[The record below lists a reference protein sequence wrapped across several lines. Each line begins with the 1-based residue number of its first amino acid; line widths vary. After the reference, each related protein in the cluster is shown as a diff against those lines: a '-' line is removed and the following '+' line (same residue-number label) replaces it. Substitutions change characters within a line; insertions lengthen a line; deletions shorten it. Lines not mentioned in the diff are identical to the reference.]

1 MVDFGHER
9 EPSQSLRV
17 NIEEVVYVD
26 PRWKIELVRATIPQ
40 TIAPLML
47 AVRNPDD
54 VEDLEA
60 VLIGYPGW
68 DIRNEAT
75 LMQRLFRGATDI
87 KRLLPGYLHQS
98 TMFQDKPVLAHD
110 CTSTGGCGGAPL
122 IDLETGEVLG
132 IHFAGQYLK
141 MNYAVPAAEL
151 STDPRFARAGVRLSG
166 EPFRRP
172 ARELGEQP
180 QSECA
185 ATGALEKVDVSTPNL
200 TDGKQHVWNTLEH
213 IVIFGRPVLS
223 AINWRSEASD
233 QWEQWEMI
241 LGFHGK
247 RIDLALRAVGKLLID
262 ADDDKWTG
270 TAFLVGERLALTTSF
285 VTSDVVKG
293 VGVHATLKPGTKAAI
308 DFREALGTPEKNAI
322 AAVTAVRFIHPF
334 FQLALLELDRM
345 PNGTGPLAL
354 AAQLPAELA
363 GRAIVVLSFS
373 APRIGQLCVQPGTA
387 RQVGQMPDLPA
398 LPALI
403 HDCTT
408 MSGSAGAPVLDLGT
422 GYVIG
427 VQTHTGGYAQATWE
441 FARDPHVWPHP
452 ITLLPDP
459 RPPWLN
465 TWDAVVSEQP
475 AKIELQPRSRDRW
488 TVDDVPIDWTKNEPK
503 ELERLLVSTIDAQMA
518 MYAAENVGV
527 QLGSI
532 NPNQVP
538 VLLWRSVLKNAST
551 AGVLRLLLEGLAAEP
566 QHAGIAP
573 KLRAYL

>member
-1 MVDFGHER
+1 M
-9 EPSQSLRV
+9 
-17 NIEEVVYVD
+17 
-26 PRWKIELVRATIPQ
+26 
-40 TIAPLML
+40 
-47 AVRNPDD
+47 
-54 VEDLEA
+54 
-60 VLIGYPGW
+60 
-68 DIRNEAT
+68 
-75 LMQRLFRGATDI
+75 
-87 KRLLPGYLHQS
+87 
-98 TMFQDKPVLAHD
+98 LAHD

-293 VGVHATLKPGTKAAI
+293 VGVHATLKPGTKAA
-308 DFREALGTPEKNAI
+308 
-322 AAVTAVRFIHPF
+322 
-334 FQLALLELDRM
+334 
-345 PNGTGPLAL
+345 
-354 AAQLPAELA
+354 
-363 GRAIVVLSFS
+363 
-373 APRIGQLCVQPGTA
+373 
-387 RQVGQMPDLPA
+387 
-398 LPALI
+398 
-403 HDCTT
+403 
-408 MSGSAGAPVLDLGT
+408 
-422 GYVIG
+422 
-427 VQTHTGGYAQATWE
+427 
-441 FARDPHVWPHP
+441 
-452 ITLLPDP
+452 
-459 RPPWLN
+459 
-465 TWDAVVSEQP
+465 
-475 AKIELQPRSRDRW
+475 
-488 TVDDVPIDWTKNEPK
+488 
-503 ELERLLVSTIDAQMA
+503 
-518 MYAAENVGV
+518 
-527 QLGSI
+527 GSI
-532 NPNQVP
+532 SAK
-538 VLLWRSVLKNAST
+538 RSVRRKKT
-551 AGVLRLLLEGLAAEP
+551 
-566 QHAGIAP
+566 Q
-573 KLRAYL
+573 